1 MNEFLK
7 SIGLYWK
14 QANFGAPEFWLFP
27 LITVF
32 FIWMFTA
39 VGLKLYKRDHPFR
52 ATFLIHRTWIIS
64 SMVVAMLLIGLICYW
79 WSANYFSGHHFQLS
93 LLLSQIIAMLV
104 PVICLVRLK
113 KCFSGSGL
121 RKILPQP
128 LTPSQSDK
136 TILLAKKEFNKTKYC
151 FFIPV
156 LGFTM
161 LFFIFN
167 TYKNLITIVFDN
179 SDSMSNSN
187 AASALSD
194 TFDNL
199 QNNNEIILTT
209 LDGLGPDAQGGRLN
223 MSEIMGVNKSALL
236 KAGNINSYN
245 TPAEAKTGLPA
256 LSNRSLGSPICEAI
270 WKTFLY
276 TGETKTVSDY
286 KNKVLIVVTD
296 GEDNIGASLSS
307 GKFFYESDDFSEMYP
322 ADKVFIIDFS
332 KGSMNPFMQ
341 KFQLAG
347 CDIYN
352 AENNK
357 QDYLDGLDNALAIFK
372 NNWYLIYWTIA
383 IYILLSVCS
392 LFINPKTI
400 I

>member
-1 MNEFLK
+1 MNEFFK
-7 SIGLYWK
+7 SIALYWK
-14 QANFGAPEFWLFP
+14 QANFGVSEFWLFP
-27 LITVF
+27 LMTVF
-32 FIWMFTA
+32 FIWIFTA

-52 ATFLIHRTWIIS
+52 AAFLIDRTWIIS
-64 SMVVAMLLIGLICYW
+64 SMIVAMLLIGLICYW
-79 WSANYFSGHHFQLS
+79 WSANYFSSHHLQLS
-93 LLLSQIIAMLV
+93 LLFSLIIAMLV

-113 KCFSGSGL
+113 GYFSGSGL
-121 RKILPQP
+121 RKMLPQP

-136 TILLAKKEFNKTKYC
+136 TILLAKKEFNKTKYY
-151 FFIPV
+151 FFVPV

-161 LFFIFN
+161 LFSIFN

-179 SDSMSNSN
+179 STSMSNSN

-199 QNNNEIILTT
+199 QDNNEIILTT
-209 LDGLGPDAQGGRLN
+209 VDGLGPDAEGGKLN
-223 MSEIMGVNKSALL
+223 MTEIMGVNKSAFL
-236 KAGNINSYN
+236 KAGVITAYN
-245 TPAEAKTGLPA
+245 TPTDAKGGLPA
-256 LSNRSLGSPICEAI
+256 LANPSSGSPICESI

-276 TGETKTVSDY
+276 TGETKTLSDY
-286 KNKVLIVVTD
+286 KNKILIVITD
-296 GEDNIGASLSS
+296 GEDNIGATLSS
-307 GKFFYESDDFSEMYP
+307 GKFFYDSDDFSEMYP

-347 CDIYN
+347 CDVYN

-383 IYILLSVCS
+383 IYILLFVCS